1 VAAFNIVSTL
11 TMTVGDRTKEI
22 GILRAMG
29 MTAGQI
35 RRIFVAQGVVVGVV
49 GTAVGALGGV
59 LLAAAVGRYH
69 LISLDPTVYFIDHL
83 PVDLAPTDVVTVIVA
98 SLAIAALATV
108 YPSSQ
113 AAKLAPVEAIR
124 HE

>member
-1 VAAFNIVSTL
+1 
-11 TMTVGDRTKEI
+11 
-22 GILRAMG
+22 MG
-29 MTAGQI
+29 MTSGQI

-49 GTAVGALGGV
+49 GTVVGTVCGLAIAV
-59 LLAAAVGRYH
+59 AVGRYR
-69 LISLDPTVYFIDHL
+69 LVSLDPTVYFIDHL
-83 PVDLAPTDVVTVIVA
+83 PVYLQVSDVATVIVA

-113 AAKLAPVEAIR
+113 AARLEPVEAIR